1 MSTNYS
7 EQIFQSVD
15 TIISQ
20 RLNEVSFDKTEI
32 CEIISIDK
40 KTVGKYLVSNGSL
53 KYEAYSDDENREYK
67 VGTKVYVRINN
78 GDYSL
83 RKTITGSY
91 TADEIPKNLY
101 TNPFNYLVKSYK
113 ISIPLSDRSKPK
125 WPKILATK
133 SDEGTTVSSVNNI
146 KVKYN
151 TFGAFNYI
159 GVDVALETLNFSW
172 YQGNYGI
179 LFKFFNSN
187 NNLLYEN
194 GIDSSNFYG
203 NPYNF
208 NSNLN
213 FQFLLPAPKKLQE
226 ISKVET
232 ILYERGNFKQEDV
245 DAEAQITI
253 KKLDLYFGYDV
264 ELLEKDKI
272 KLVLQENQ
280 SLEYTTGTNPRK
292 LSISWAYC
300 DEKTKDG
307 IEYSKQ
313 FIFNPEQ
320 PYPGGKAILD
330 HWEFSDKNYNIF
342 WCKYKQGYEKQLTT
356 MTDDSAFPAN
366 QGGDIKESGTYW
378 KTLQYADARDYDT
391 GANDRVPNAY
401 EYEAKLD
408 PDYQTQSYKVIIKE
422 ILKKPDNWDKDIK
435 DEKTNKIIKKKM
447 DSVEKQNYL
456 DSAKYYE
463 SNTIEFK
470 NKNKV
475 IDPGKGPITDSLI
488 LTLGDGDDG
497 VYNFYGQD
505 FRKNT
510 TDESKIKHTITVS
523 YREGYDWNKYN
534 QEILWKIPAVNTMIK
549 KPEGW
554 TQSTDKKYYTKTISK
569 APDGDKR
576 NNTIT
581 FEVQDIYSPTKVN
594 NTIYCEIV
602 RNGQRFQGSISLRF
616 GMQETN
622 GSGYALNI
630 VPSHNYG
637 LASEKSIT
645 YTAVLEDNTG
655 VSQKFDLTKLNW
667 SWYYG
672 DSSLAGLAL
681 NVNNTNKKATIT
693 RNSGV
698 TAATKAKAIL
708 KCTLTGWVDLSGRTI
723 NLETYH
729 SIGFGGSTTYMVG
742 PSRIIYDSFRTN
754 PQYDQSPYTLSS
766 YTNKPYSVTIKDV
779 EGNEIYK
786 NVWADSNNDGVKEHT
801 ITQSS
806 GEDRS
811 NYPGFQKNSFI
822 LSPIK
827 FLPTNPPPCYIAI
840 KENKNDNYEGWWQP
854 LLITT
859 NVYSSDL
866 VNQWDGNLTINN
878 ESNYILTQMIG
889 AGTMNKSNQFTGVF
903 MGTVGQKTGISG
915 ATTGIYG
922 LNNGNQVFRLTER
935 GSFYVGNGSDQY
947 IAFND
952 SKTSTANTFKIVAK
966 NFDLNTAKLKI
977 NSNGIK
983 PVSNDAKNAVIWFG
997 DNFGNADNI
1006 QTKFRLN
1013 TDGTAIIGGW
1023 TIEKDRMY
1031 KAPEK
1036 DNKGDITNAGTGL
1049 AASGYGGNPA
1059 FWAGYTGYGNNP
1071 WEHSSNRPK
1080 GDTSSWSSHTKCYIT
1095 NNGILHASGAQIKGD
1110 FTISANSVVKDKNG
1124 NNQNVTQT
1132 LFEVIPGRITSAIS
1146 ESKEYA
1152 DGKIGEVNTL
1162 IEQTANS
1169 IKLEANNYVDNKL
1182 TNYATLSVMNNKLAA
1197 KVSSSYT
1204 GSSFGWDLTSTEFS
1218 VYSGKSSN
1226 KVLQITK
1233 NGLTVT
1239 GSGTF
1244 TGKITANDGTI
1255 GAWNIT
1261 SSYIDSKSGNKRF
1274 YLASASDSADYWI
1287 HATNS
1292 SGTRT
1297 FSVSKNGYLYANGAT
1312 IKGDLQVGST
1322 LGNGGILSKETE
1334 SGESLRFQLSS
1345 NQAAFYISE
1354 YTSGTN
1360 RFYAYSSNS
1369 DGTQVTNSYLQLEAD
1384 AYSKTFSNYKTYA
1397 KLRSNGY
1404 IYIGTYTPT
1413 IAEIDYYRG
1422 SIYLYANQSVTL
1434 HANNGYVYAGTGTGK
1449 NHKVKTDSGD
1459 YSSKNLKEN
1468 IISFKQSD
1476 YISALKL
1483 LNKINLY
1490 TYDYKYDLIKNPKN
1504 QFGFLI
1510 DEIESIPEHKQF
1522 FKFNHEKASIDI
1534 NNHIHLNPEE
1544 FKATDKYID
1553 VANFDDVILSKY
1565 LLTVCKA
1572 LQQEVE
1578 DLKQEIKEI
1587 KQNEI

>member
-101 TNPFNYLVKSYK
+101 TNPFNYLIKSYK
-113 ISIPLSDRSKPK
+113 ISIPLSDRSKPE

-133 SDEGTTVSSVNNI
+133 SDKGTTVSSVNDI

-187 NNLLYEN
+187 GNLLYEN

-280 SLEYTTGTNPRK
+280 SLEYTTGTNPRN

-307 IEYSKQ
+307 TEYSKQ

-356 MTDDSAFPAN
+356 MTDKSAFPDN

-378 KTLQYADARDYDT
+378 QTVQYANARDYDT
-391 GANDRVPNAY
+391 GANDKVPNAY

-422 ILKKPDNWDKDIK
+422 ILKKPDNWDKDIV
-435 DEKTNKIIKKKM
+435 DEKTKKIVKKGM

-554 TQSTDKKYYTKTISK
+554 ESTDKKYYTKTISK
-569 APDGDKR
+569 APDKDKK

-637 LASEKSIT
+637 LASQKSIT

-672 DSSLAGLAL
+672 DSSLEGLTL
-681 NVNNTNKKATIT
+681 SVNSNKKATIT
-693 RNSGV
+693 RNSDV
-698 TAATKAKAIL
+698 TPATKAKAIL

-786 NVWADSNNDGVKEHT
+786 NVWADSNNDGEKEHT

-866 VNQWDGNLTINN
+866 VNQWDGNLTINDK
-878 ESNYILTQMIG
+878 SNYILTQMVG
-889 AGTMNKSNQFTGVF
+889 AGTMNTSNQFTGVF

-922 LNNGNQVFRLTER
+922 LKNGDQVFRLTER

-1013 TDGTAIIGGW
+1013 TDGTATIGGW
-1023 TIEKDRMY
+1023 GIDKNKIYSSTIRKIDKVDYPFITFMQNANEGTNAFGIYYTEKVNGKDKHIYPFRITHEGKLYATGAEINGKITLTNGSKIGENDIGDYSTFEATKKSITSTVKTSYFDPLDKTVTEHTSTLIEQADLISAKVSKKKGATTTSFGWNLTDSAWTVYQNSSKVILKATASGLEVNGKVTAIEGQLGNFIISSNYLRSSDETIGIALNTIENG
-1031 KAPEK
+1031 AW
-1036 DNKGDITNAGTGL
+1036 
-1049 AASGYGGNPA
+1049 A
-1059 FWAGYTGYGNNP
+1059 FWAGG
-1071 WEHSSNRPK
+1071 SSTSTAKFRVNHAGK
-1080 GDTSSWSSHTKCYIT
+1080 LFCKSADIAGWTINSTEIKNGDT
-1095 NNGILHASGAQIKGD
+1095 
-1110 FTISANSVVKDKNG
+1110 
-1124 NNQNVTQT
+1124 
-1132 LFEVIPGRITSAIS
+1132 
-1146 ESKEYA
+1146 
-1152 DGKIGEVNTL
+1152 
-1162 IEQTANS
+1162 
-1169 IKLEANNYVDNKL
+1169 
-1182 TNYATLSVMNNKLAA
+1182 TLSSA
-1197 KVSSSYT
+1197 SSQ
-1204 GSSFGWDLTSTEFS
+1204 GMF
-1218 VYSGKSSN
+1218 
-1226 KVLQITK
+1226 
-1233 NGLTVT
+1233 TVT
-1239 GSGTF
+1239 NKF
-1244 TGKITANDGTI
+1244 KV
-1255 GAWNIT
+1255 GA
-1261 SSYIDSKSGNKRF
+1261 SYGPE
-1274 YLASASDSADYWI
+1274 L
-1287 HATNS
+1287 TNS
-1292 SGTRT
+1292 SGAFLTLNSGSNLSMPYCNGM
-1297 FSVSKNGYLYANGAT
+1297 SVSSGANGIRIVNTTGVTGIPGSTPYLKIVGYANYGE
-1312 IKGDLQVGST
+1312 IST
-1322 LGNGGILSKETE
+1322 YQGLNLKPG
-1334 SGESLRFQLSS
+1334 
-1345 NQAAFYISE
+1345 
-1354 YTSGTN
+1354 TSGA
-1360 RFYAYSSNS
+1360 F
-1369 DGTQVTNSYLQLEAD
+1369 DVT
-1384 AYSKTFSNYKTYA
+1384 
-1397 KLRSNGY
+1397 NGY
-1404 IYIGTYTPT
+1404 IRISASTPSYIAKDTS
-1413 IAEIDYYRG
+1413 IWSSWDSSG
-1422 SIYLYANQSVTL
+1422 SLYLAAGRNVNIRARNRIYLAPAQDGASGNPGLVVGQYYYNSNTKKQGFNYYKGYTGW
-1434 HANNGYVYAGTGTGK
+1434 NNGLYYVHGIATNG
-1449 NHKVKTDSGD
+1449 
-1459 YSSKNLKEN
+1459 SK
-1468 IISFKQSD
+1468 I
-1476 YISALKL
+1476 
-1483 LNKINLY
+1483 
-1490 TYDYKYDLIKNPKN
+1490 
-1504 QFGFLI
+1504 
-1510 DEIESIPEHKQF
+1510 
-1522 FKFNHEKASIDI
+1522 
-1534 NNHIHLNPEE
+1534 
-1544 FKATDKYID
+1544 
-1553 VANFDDVILSKY
+1553 
-1565 LLTVCKA
+1565 
-1572 LQQEVE
+1572 
-1578 DLKQEIKEI
+1578 
-1587 KQNEI
+1587 

>member
-53 KYEAYSDDENREYK
+53 KYEAYSDDDSREYK

-232 ILYERGNFKQEDV
+232 ILYERGNFNQEDV
-245 DAEAQITI
+245 DAEAKITI

-307 IEYSKQ
+307 TEYSKQ

-330 HWEFSDKNYNIF
+330 HWEFSNKNYNIF

-554 TQSTDKKYYTKTISK
+554 AQSTDKKYYTKTISK
-569 APDGDKR
+569 APDGDKK

-637 LASEKSIT
+637 LASGESIT

-672 DSSLAGLAL
+672 DSSLAGLTL
-681 NVNNTNKKATIT
+681 KVNSKKKATIT
-693 RNSGV
+693 RNGEV
-698 TAATKAKAIL
+698 AAATKAKAIL

-779 EGNEIYK
+779 KGKEIYK
-786 NVWADSNNDGVKEHT
+786 NVWADSNNDGIKEHT

-866 VNQWDGNLTINN
+866 VNQWDGNLTINDK
-878 ESNYILTQMIG
+878 SNYILTQMVG
-889 AGTMNKSNQFTGVF
+889 AGTMNTSNQFTGVF

-922 LNNGNQVFRLTER
+922 LKNGDQVFRLTER

-983 PVSNDAKNAVIWFG
+983 PVSNDAKKAVIWFG
-997 DNFGNADNI
+997 DNFDDAKNI

-1023 TIEKDRMY
+1023 SIIKNEIYSETKRKINNVEYPFRTFIQNASTGTNAFGIYYTKKVDG
-1031 KAPEK
+1031 K
-1036 DNKGDITNAGTGL
+1036 DNYIYPFRITHEGKLYATGADIQGKFTINANSTIKDKEGNDINITTTVFETLPNKINAKVSETKNGVTNGTGWSLKSDKFEVYSVNNGISTTVLTVNKNGLSVKGAITATSLSLDSGVKIPYDSISSKPDLTIYISKGGTIGTVGDGSTGFTVSTKGLLQASNAIIYGTIYSSAGKIANWDIKSDYLGSYGGVADTVFMSKGKTAYINQTGTSLSCVFYAKGDFAVTTNGAL
-1049 AASGYGGNPA
+1049 YAASGKIAGWTISSSGLSKTGQAHGTNVINPNGTISFGNAYGWINSGSSGNWLMGVGVTA
-1059 FWAGYTGYGNNP
+1059 
-1071 WEHSSNRPK
+1071 S
-1080 GDTSSWSSHTKCYIT
+1080 
-1095 NNGILHASGAQIKGD
+1095 NNGNTINPSGAVYIHSGD
-1110 FTISANSVVKDKNG
+1110 FTRSIIINKS
-1124 NNQNVTQT
+1124 NN
-1132 LFEVIPGRITSAIS
+1132 
-1146 ESKEYA
+1146 
-1152 DGKIGEVNTL
+1152 
-1162 IEQTANS
+1162 
-1169 IKLEANNYVDNKL
+1169 
-1182 TNYATLSVMNNKLAA
+1182 
-1197 KVSSSYT
+1197 
-1204 GSSFGWDLTSTEFS
+1204 
-1218 VYSGKSSN
+1218 
-1226 KVLQITK
+1226 
-1233 NGLTVT
+1233 
-1239 GSGTF
+1239 
-1244 TGKITANDGTI
+1244 
-1255 GAWNIT
+1255 WN
-1261 SSYIDSKSGNKRF
+1261 KSGIN
-1274 YLASASDSADYWI
+1274 
-1287 HATNS
+1287 
-1292 SGTRT
+1292 
-1297 FSVSKNGYLYANGAT
+1297 
-1312 IKGDLQVGST
+1312 
-1322 LGNGGILSKETE
+1322 ILSKNNSIAIKADYPLNAAGDNME
-1334 SGESLRFQLSS
+1334 SS
-1345 NQAAFYISE
+1345 
-1354 YTSGTN
+1354 T
-1360 RFYAYSSNS
+1360 
-1369 DGTQVTNSYLQLEAD
+1369 
-1384 AYSKTFSNYKTYA
+1384 
-1397 KLRSNGY
+1397 
-1404 IYIGTYTPT
+1404 
-1413 IAEIDYYRG
+1413 
-1422 SIYLYANQSVTL
+1422 IYLYSALGSIRLKATQNTTYPNAGRIVLNGQYVKL
-1434 HANNGYVYAGTGTGK
+1434 HPEIDGGLNIYSNNTKKYHSGMNGY
-1449 NHKVKTDSGD
+1449 
-1459 YSSKNLKEN
+1459 
-1468 IISFKQSD
+1468 F
-1476 YISALKL
+1476 
-1483 LNKINLY
+1483 
-1490 TYDYKYDLIKNPKN
+1490 LIKNKYYLIVNGIWVGYTSNPDTAEN
-1504 QFGFLI
+1504 WHDQGFNLLA
-1510 DEIESIPEHKQF
+1510 Q
-1522 FKFNHEKASIDI
+1522 I
-1534 NNHIHLNPEE
+1534 NN
-1544 FKATDKYID
+1544 
-1553 VANFDDVILSKY
+1553 
-1565 LLTVCKA
+1565 
-1572 LQQEVE
+1572 
-1578 DLKQEIKEI
+1578 
-1587 KQNEI
+1587 